1 MSSTTS
7 KVTIEHLRMIFAQHG
22 LPKTIVLDN
31 GSSLVCDEFE
41 TFLMSNGIAHVVSS
55 LYHPATNGLA
65 EKAVQILKNGLKKIA
80 HGSLSERLSKFL
92 FNYRLTPQSTTGLSP
107 AELLC
112 GRKLKS
118 RLDLLKP
125 NMGNRMRKQDEIEDC
140 CSREVP

>member
-92 FNYRLTPQSTTGLSP
+92 FNYRLNSSKYNRIVSCRVTVWEKTKIQTGP
-107 AELLC
+107 AQTKH
-112 GRKLKS
+112 G
-118 RLDLLKP
+118 
-125 NMGNRMRKQDEIEDC
+125 KQDEETG
-140 CSREVP
+140 